1 MKPNDSPGVFIPPPL
16 IYAAIFFVSLFL
28 QKKVTIDNSFFE
40 KLWTRTSS
48 ILFLLLALIIL
59 LGSLNQFVRSK
70 NSVITIKAAASLQ
83 TKGVYQVSRN
93 PMYLGLALLYLGF
106 TCYFGN
112 WWNVILFPLLL
123 VIVQEFVIKREERYL
138 KRRFGKE
145 YDDYQHAVRRW
156 L

>member
-1 MKPNDSPGVFIPPPL
+1 M
-16 IYAAIFFVSLFL
+16 
-28 QKKVTIDNSFFE
+28 
-40 KLWTRTSS
+40 
-48 ILFLLLALIIL
+48 
-59 LGSLNQFVRSK
+59 
-70 NSVITIKAAASLQ
+70 ITIKAAASLQ

-123 VIVQEFVIKREERYL
+123 LIVQEFVIKREERYL
-138 KRRFGKE
+138 KRRFGQQ
-145 YDDYQHAVRRW
+145 YDDYQQIVRRW